1 VIDFINLYLV
11 PGLTIGSV
19 YALGAVGISMIFGIL
34 RFAHFA
40 HGDLMTIGGY
50 GVLTA
55 VWFIP
60 LHPLLLLP
68 VGMALAIGAAL
79 AVDEFFYKPLRKLPT
94 IYTVIASF
102 GVALIFRSLAQL
114 FWSSGNQVFVS
125 GVRPPMVFFDT
136 FRISELHLQVII
148 LTLVIAIALHF
159 FLTRS
164 KLGRAMRAVSDE
176 PELASVA
183 GLDTERVV
191 RWTWVIG
198 AALAATAGVF
208 AGMDTSDASQSW
220 LEPAAGDVRRSRA
233 WRHRQ
238 ADGRDCRRPDH
249 RHCRGNRDLYLAQRR
264 AVDLAVLQIR
274 GRLLHHGG
282 AASVPAAGAVQGE
295 ASVMELTGLLFYLVS
310 VLIAGGIY
318 AVLCLALNVQWGMG
332 GLFNAGIAGLLRGR
346 CLYFGDRDHGRLHQ
360 TSGWFRAAHP
370 VRACGGHDGRR
381 CDRLGG
387 GQDLCAAEE
396 RLSGDGLGRHR
407 RNPAAW
413 SSSTNPG

>member
-1 VIDFINLYLV
+1 MIDFINLYLV

-68 VGMALAIGAAL
+68 FGIALAIVSAL
-79 AVDEFFYKPLRKLPT
+79 AVDQFFYKPLRKLPT

-114 FWSSGNQVFVS
+114 FWSSGNEVFIS
-125 GVRPPMVFFDT
+125 GVRMPVVLFDT
-136 FRISELHLQVII
+136 FRISELHMQVII
-148 LTLVIAIALHF
+148 LTLIIAIALHF

-164 KLGRAMRAVSDE
+164 QLGRAMRAVSDE

-198 AALAATAGVF
+198 AAMAATAGVF
-208 AGMDTSDASQSW
+208 AGMDTSMHPNLGWNLLLAMF
-220 LEPAAGDVRRSRA
+220 AA
-233 WRHRQ
+233 
-238 ADGRDCRRPDH
+238 
-249 RHCRGNRDLYLAQRR
+249 
-264 AVDLAVLQIR
+264 AVLGGIGKPMGAIAGGLIIGVAEETATYTWFSDEAFISPSYKSAVAFFIMVALLLFRPQGLFK
-274 GRLLHHGG
+274 GRLL
-282 AASVPAAGAVQGE
+282 
-295 ASVMELTGLLFYLVS
+295 
-310 VLIAGGIY
+310 
-318 AVLCLALNVQWGMG
+318 
-332 GLFNAGIAGLLRGR
+332 
-346 CLYFGDRDHGRLHQ
+346 
-360 TSGWFRAAHP
+360 
-370 VRACGGHDGRR
+370 
-381 CDRLGG
+381 
-387 GQDLCAAEE
+387 
-396 RLSGDGLGRHR
+396 
-407 RNPAAW
+407 
-413 SSSTNPG
+413 